1 MYEHICLKNIKKL
14 YTSAGK
20 CNFQLKF
27 KENFEASMVST
38 PERFTDNSRMS
49 PGITIIFKNCSARK
63 AFHLFTEVLDVKKK
77 TDGLRVGAAKSKR
90 KAIIAGS
97 MLWSSIP
104 KRKVHTKINEQVNK
118 YIYNW
123 ILQHPQVVQYPI
135 ANDCLK
141 VYIDGHSEPQVLT
154 ELLLQVSVQ
163 ELHNSMA
170 IPPEEGGIKEA
181 RFSDNNIIISDS
193 TLQ

>member
-1 MYEHICLKNIKKL
+1 M
-14 YTSAGK
+14 
-20 CNFQLKF
+20 
-27 KENFEASMVST
+27 
-38 PERFTDNSRMS
+38 
-49 PGITIIFKNCSARK
+49 
-63 AFHLFTEVLDVKKK
+63 
-77 TDGLRVGAAKSKR
+77 
-90 KAIIAGS
+90 
-97 MLWSSIP
+97 
-104 KRKVHTKINEQVNK
+104 
-118 YIYNW
+118 
-123 ILQHPQVVQYPI
+123 QYPI

-181 RFSDNNIIISDS
+181 RFSDNNIIINDS